1 MILFALWRRKMRG
14 AKNSLLR
21 ASSAQK
27 IRRAAFALLG
37 LGLTAGLYLGFAR
50 FLDFL
55 QKAPLIGPLIVWK
68 LTAMA
73 LLAAFV
79 MVVIS
84 SLLTSLG
91 TLYYSSDLTFL
102 FHSPVD
108 FKTIFVDKCLEV
120 LLFSSWM
127 LALALAPYALAL
139 AVFNHY
145 GAGFLLAFAA
155 LLPPF
160 LWLAAMWGA
169 AATLLLLYFFPS
181 SRTRDMVWIL
191 SSLSLSLVYA
201 LVRWAQ
207 PEKLVRPDALHVI
220 SAYLEYLQAPTAPYL
235 PSWWLTKALWDWS
248 AGRLG
253 GFALWAALLWLC
265 AAVSFT
271 GLAALAGRLYLR
283 AYTGAQESP
292 RANRTTAVTPMASR
306 AWRLLPS
313 GAVLAALFWKDRRTF
328 LRDVRNWSQL
338 LLIAGLVFVYL
349 FSIDKLPLDN
359 ADLKSLVSFLN
370 IGAAGFVLSSLSLRF
385 TFPSISLESRQWWVL
400 KSAPL
405 SVSSIMREK
414 FIFSAVPM
422 AALAFTLGAAA
433 NRLLHADAFSS
444 RLSLASLMVLAVV
457 LSAMGVGFGALF
469 PKFDAE
475 SVHQIESSLG
485 GFVYMACSFF
495 FIGITVAVLAWPM
508 RMHFMGL
515 FGRLNAWNWGQA
527 LWCGG
532 AWILLNLLAALLPW
546 RLGRAHLE
554 AFEP

>member
-1 MILFALWRRKMRG
+1 M
-14 AKNSLLR
+14 
-21 ASSAQK
+21 
-27 IRRAAFALLG
+27 
-37 LGLTAGLYLGFAR
+37 AGLYFGFAR
-50 FLDFL
+50 FLGFL

-73 LLAAFV
+73 FLAAFV
-79 MVVIS
+79 MVIIS

-91 TLYYSSDLTFL
+91 TLYYSSDLRFL

-108 FKTIFVDKCLEV
+108 FKVIFIDKCLEV
-120 LLFSSWM
+120 LIFSSWM

-139 AVFNHY
+139 AITDHY
-145 GAGFLLAFAA
+145 GAGFLFAFAA

-160 LWLAAMWGA
+160 LWLAALWGA

-191 SSLSLSLVYA
+191 SSLSLTLVYA
-201 LVRWAQ
+201 FIRWAQ

-220 SAYLEYLQAPTAPYL
+220 SAYLEYLQAPTAPFL
-235 PSWWLTKALWDWS
+235 PSWWLTKALWDWT

-265 AAVSFT
+265 AAATFA
-271 GLAALAGRLYLR
+271 GLVALAGRLYLT
-283 AYTGAQESP
+283 AYSGAQESP
-292 RANRTTAVTPMASR
+292 RVRRSTEISPVVSR
-306 AWRLLPS
+306 FWRMFPS
-313 GAVLAALFWKDRRTF
+313 GGVLAALFWKERRTF
-328 LRDVRNWSQL
+328 FRDVRNWSQI

-385 TFPSISLESRQWWVL
+385 TFPAISLESRQWWIL

-405 SVSSIMREK
+405 PISAIMREK
-414 FIFSAVPM
+414 FLFSAIPM
-422 AALAFTLGAAA
+422 TGLALILGAVT
-433 NRLLHADAFSS
+433 NHLLRADAFSS
-444 RLSLASLMVLAVV
+444 RLSLASLLVLAVV

-485 GFVYMACSFF
+485 GFVYMSCSFF
-495 FIGITVAVLAWPM
+495 FIAMTVAVLAWPM

-515 FGRLNAWNWGQA
+515 FGRLNAWHWSAA
-527 LWCGG
+527 LACAGG
-532 AWILLNLLAALLPW
+532 WILLNLSAALIPW
-546 RLGRAHLE
+546 RLGRAYLE
-554 AFEP
+554 DFEP

>member
-1 MILFALWRRKMRG
+1 MILLTLWRRKLLG

-21 ASSAQK
+21 ATPAQK
-27 IRRAAFALLG
+27 LRRALFSALG
-37 LGLTAGLYLGFAR
+37 LCLMAGLYLGFAR

-55 QKAPLIGPLIVWK
+55 RKAPLIGPLIVWK

-73 LLAAFV
+73 FLAAFV
-79 MVVIS
+79 MVIIS

-91 TLYYSSDLTFL
+91 TLYYSSDLRFL

-108 FKTIFVDKCLEV
+108 FKAIFIDKCLEV
-120 LLFSSWM
+120 LIFSSWM

-139 AVFNHY
+139 AITDHY
-145 GAGFLLAFAA
+145 GAGFLFAFAA

-160 LWLAAMWGA
+160 LWLAALWGA

-191 SSLSLSLVYA
+191 SSLSLTLVYA
-201 LVRWAQ
+201 FIRWAQ

-220 SAYLEYLQAPTAPYL
+220 SAYLEYLQAPTAPFL
-235 PSWWLTKALWDWS
+235 PSWWLTKALWDWTS
-248 AGRLG
+248 GHWG

-265 AAVSFT
+265 AAATFA
-271 GLAALAGRLYLR
+271 GLVALAGRLYLT
-283 AYTGAQESP
+283 AYSGAQESP
-292 RANRTTAVTPMASR
+292 RVRRSTEISPTVSR
-306 AWRLLPS
+306 FWRVFPS
-313 GAVLAALFWKDRRTF
+313 GGVIAMLFWKERRTF
-328 LRDVRNWSQL
+328 FRDVRNWSQI

-385 TFPSISLESRQWWVL
+385 TFPAISLESRQWWIL

-405 SVSSIMREK
+405 SISAIMREK
-414 FIFSAVPM
+414 FVFSAIPM
-422 AALAFTLGAAA
+422 TVLALILGAVT
-433 NRLLHADAFSS
+433 NHLLRADAFSS
-444 RLSLASLMVLAVV
+444 RLSLASLLVLALV
-457 LSAMGVGFGALF
+457 LSTMGVGFGALF

-485 GFVYMACSFF
+485 GFVYMTCSFF
-495 FIGITVAVLAWPM
+495 FIAMTVAILAWPM

-515 FGRLNAWNWGQA
+515 FGQLHAWHWSA
-527 LWCGG
+527 AFWCAG
-532 AWILLNLLAALLPW
+532 AWILLNLSAALIPW
-546 RLGRAHLE
+546 HLGRAYLE
-554 AFEP
+554 GFEP